1 MKRVTPSLRNASFV
15 RMSAILIGLTA
26 IVPGCADT
34 AKEAVTPSTADLADY
49 WPLGLRDLIGR
60 LTVQDHPARTQLV

>member
-15 RMSAILIGLTA
+15 RMSAIVIGLTA

-34 AKEAVTPSTADLADY
+34 AKEAITASTADY
-49 WPLGLRDLIGR
+49 V
-60 LTVQDHPARTQLV
+60 LTNDKDSTSRPSPVVLTMRPW

>member
-15 RMSAILIGLTA
+15 RMSAILIGLMA

-34 AKEAVTPSTADLADY
+34 AKEAVTASTADY
-49 WPLGLRDLIGR
+49 V
-60 LTVQDHPARTQLV
+60 LTNGKVYTVNEKQPWAEAVAV